1 MGTIVYLE
9 DIRLARSAPRV
20 PAFSNFWIE
29 ISLAVLNGWL
39 QASIRHLPALPGH
52 SFRPTSD
59 PGASRALIS
68 LSPDGKRPG
77 AGRAS

>member
-39 QASIRHLPALPGH
+39 QASIRHLPPPCQVIPFAQPPIPA
-52 SFRPTSD
+52 R
-59 PGASRALIS
+59 RAL
-68 LSPDGKRPG
+68 
-77 AGRAS
+77 